1 MSVLI
6 SNDTIKQIFHI
17 AQSIA
22 RENYNSTY
30 GASHLLMALMH
41 KDIGLREFLQSI
53 DKDPNYIY
61 DWADVRVEEYLKT
74 AHLPSAALVL
84 CKLHLLL

>member
-53 DKDPNYIY
+53 DKGLGRCSCGRISKNSTFT
-61 DWADVRVEEYLKT
+61 K
-74 AHLPSAALVL
+74 
-84 CKLHLLL
+84 